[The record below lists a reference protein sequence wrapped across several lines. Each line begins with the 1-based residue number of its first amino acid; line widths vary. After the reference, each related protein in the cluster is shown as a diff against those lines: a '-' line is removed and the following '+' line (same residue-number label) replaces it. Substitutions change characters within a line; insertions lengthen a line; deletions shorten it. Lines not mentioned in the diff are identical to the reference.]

1 MFVSNYTL
9 LYEWVYYFIHVQDEV
24 HFVVI
29 QVSSKELNS
38 LPSVLRAQLEA
49 LFVCK
54 HLQFLFTYLHRVVYF
69 HHLQLKHHAA
79 DKTMGLLSLND
90 CEVNYKFVVLLYIVL
105 QQSV

>member
-1 MFVSNYTL
+1 MFVSNYAL

-29 QVSSKELNS
+29 KVSNEELNG

-54 HLQFLFTYLHRVVYF
+54 YLQLLFIYLNRVVYF
-69 HHLQLKHHAA
+69 YHLHLKHHTA
-79 DKTMGLLSLND
+79 DKTVSLLSLND
-90 CEVNYKFVVLLYIVL
+90 CEVNYKFVVLL
-105 QQSV
+105 